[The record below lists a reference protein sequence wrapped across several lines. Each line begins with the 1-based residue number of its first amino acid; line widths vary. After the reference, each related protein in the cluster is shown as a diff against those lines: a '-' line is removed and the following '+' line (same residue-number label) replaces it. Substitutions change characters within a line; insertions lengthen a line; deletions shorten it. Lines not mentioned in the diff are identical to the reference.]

1 VGAATRDINE
11 GDPRGWLL
19 GGGVTY
25 GALAL
30 ARLGLHVGVILGL
43 DAAARGAHEVERLR
57 EAGAEV
63 VEVPLERGPVF
74 LNDER
79 PGGRVQ
85 TCGSPSDPIPAS
97 ALPDGWRSA
106 CAWMLVPV
114 ASEIPGEWAAVPPDD
129 AYVAVAWQGDLRRLV
144 AGERVTRLAPGPTP
158 LLARGDTVAVSR
170 HDLPWDLDVA
180 TLATWLAPRSEVL
193 FTAGTRGGL
202 LLRFED
208 GRLRGGRRY
217 RAIGSRGEVDAT
229 GAGDTMLA
237 GVVAARVAA
246 GRGAVGLGT
255 DLRLGAGAASLLVE
269 GPGIE
274 SVPTV
279 AQLRERLGASDT
291 DARDD
296 DASGDDR

>member
-1 VGAATRDINE
+1 MEAQRMSIPHVVVVGAATRDIHE
-11 GDPRGWLL
+11 SDPRGWLL

-30 ARLGLHVGVILGL
+30 ARLGLRVGVVLGV
-43 DAAARGAHEVERLR
+43 DAVARGAREVGTLR
-57 EAGAEV
+57 DAGADV

-74 LNDER
+74 LNEER

-85 TCGSPSDPIPAS
+85 TCGSLSDPIPAS
-97 ALPDGWRSA
+97 AVPETWRDA

-114 ASEIPGEWAAVPPDD
+114 ASEIPGAWADVPPRD

-144 AGERVTRLAPGPTP
+144 AGERVTRLAPEPTP
-158 LLARGDTVAVSR
+158 LLARADVVAVSR
-170 HDLPWDLDVA
+170 HDLPRDLD
-180 TLATWLAPRSEVL
+180 LGRLGTWLAPRSEVL

-217 RAIGSRGEVDAT
+217 PAVASRGEIDAT

-237 GVVAARVAA
+237 GVVAARITGGDGARA
-246 GRGAVGLGT
+246 RGRG
-255 DLRLGAGAASLLVE
+255 LRVGAAASSLLVE
-269 GPGIE
+269 GPGIA

-279 AQLRERLGASDT
+279 AQLRDRL
-291 DARDD
+291 AR
-296 DASGDDR
+296 